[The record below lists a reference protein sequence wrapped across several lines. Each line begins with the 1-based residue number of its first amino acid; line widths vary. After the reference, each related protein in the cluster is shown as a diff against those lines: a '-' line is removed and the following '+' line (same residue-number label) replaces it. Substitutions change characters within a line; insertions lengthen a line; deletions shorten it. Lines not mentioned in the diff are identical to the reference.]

1 MLKKYKAIFFDWD
14 GTAVMSRRAPVD
26 QAVAAMRPLLQK
38 GIKLIIVSGT
48 TIENIA
54 GGKIESY
61 FAEVMFFMDYDAPDL
76 VKNAKEIML
85 HDILTWERYIDS
97 AMRYVVNFFPAFAV
111 FPALPFLQERKI

>member
-61 FAEVMFFMDYDAPDL
+61 FAEEEL
-76 VKNAKEIML
+76 KNL
-85 HDILTWERYIDS
+85 ILDWGEVRTIIPLRMEYHI
-97 AMRYVVNFFPAFAV
+97 Y
-111 FPALPFLQERKI
+111 LKIWFRTRVRF

>member
-1 MLKKYKAIFFDWD
+1 MKKYKAIFFDWD

-61 FAEVMFFMDYDAPDL
+61 FAEEEL
-76 VKNAKEIML
+76 KNLRHSCMLEKNCGLGENAYEISD
-85 HDILTWERYIDS
+85 HGRHGGAWRKGC
-97 AMRYVVNFFPAFAV
+97 AV
-111 FPALPFLQERKI
+111 TH

>member
-61 FAEVMFFMDYDAPDL
+61 FRNSNNNQSYDDQPM
-76 VKNAKEIML
+76 NSI
-85 HDILTWERYIDS
+85 
-97 AMRYVVNFFPAFAV
+97 F
-111 FPALPFLQERKI
+111 

>member
-61 FAEVMFFMDYDAPDL
+61 FAEEELKKIVACLSDFADDVMELRMYLKKHGGTPDGT
-76 VKNAKEIML
+76 N
-85 HDILTWERYIDS
+85 
-97 AMRYVVNFFPAFAV
+97 
-111 FPALPFLQERKI
+111 

>member
-61 FAEVMFFMDYDAPDL
+61 FAEEELKKSLSWIGARCVQL
-76 VKNAKEIML
+76 
-85 HDILTWERYIDS
+85 
-97 AMRYVVNFFPAFAV
+97 
-111 FPALPFLQERKI
+111 FL